1 MIKKI
6 RNDIERF
13 CDLLIPEAFLEPI
26 KNAILKEV
34 STKALEDMFDR
45 SGLPI
50 SGGVSTLAIVEVA
63 TIPQGI
69 IQLVKH
75 VLPEE
80 EIEILVKTAL
90 KQIARRGLGR
100 STIRVLSSVVPF
112 VGQIL
117 VAVDLALT
125 VKAGIYIVTAV
136 YTFIDSFSY
145 EYEIIIIV
153 KNATEAV
160 ERRIS
165 DKVIYAK
172 QISVKYY
179 NEKTLAVE
187 KNLKPVMGSLDTLLN
202 MIEEQ
207 KKTLYECIDNKSKIP
222 NVQHI
227 RYKGNN
233 HPQLSILGMRGFIRE
248 VVNHKCQ
255 EMPSK

>member
-1 MIKKI
+1 M
-6 RNDIERF
+6 
-13 CDLLIPEAFLEPI
+13 LIPEAFLEPI

-50 SGGVSTLAIVEVA
+50 SGGVSTLAIVEVV

-125 VKAGIYIVTAV
+125 V
-136 YTFIDSFSY
+136 
-145 EYEIIIIV
+145 
-153 KNATEAV
+153 
-160 ERRIS
+160 
-165 DKVIYAK
+165 
-172 QISVKYY
+172 
-179 NEKTLAVE
+179 
-187 KNLKPVMGSLDTLLN
+187 
-202 MIEEQ
+202 
-207 KKTLYECIDNKSKIP
+207 
-222 NVQHI
+222 
-227 RYKGNN
+227 
-233 HPQLSILGMRGFIRE
+233 
-248 VVNHKCQ
+248 
-255 EMPSK
+255 